1 MGFLRFLE
9 RYLFKAGGINKDMTS
24 REEKI
29 KLLEEELRTTKY
41 NKATQHH
48 IGLVKAKLAKIKQE
62 AVAKAGVGKASGL
75 GYGLRKSGD
84 ATVSLLGFPSVGK
97 STLLNSLT
105 NAKSEVGAYDFT
117 TLTVVPG
124 VMKYRQADIQILD
137 IPGIVYGAAS
147 GKGRGREVLSV
158 LRSTDLILMM
168 IDGFNPQQLNVL
180 EKEVREA
187 GIRVNENPPI
197 VKISKT
203 IRGGLRISTT
213 KKLTYLIRRT
223 IEGICREFG
232 IINADI
238 VIRSNITDDQLI
250 DVLEGNRVYIPAIV
264 VVNKAD
270 LLDDVIRKQIEKM
283 IKPDLFISAD
293 KKKGMKALQKLI
305 FDRLDLIRIYLKE
318 VGKKADMDEPLIMKK
333 GITIRDVCR
342 KLHRDFEKKFKLA
355 RLWGPTAKF
364 PGQNIRRLD
373 KSLQDEDVLEIR
385 ID

>member
-1 MGFLRFLE
+1 M
-9 RYLFKAGGINKDMTS
+9 AS

-62 AVAKAGVGKASGL
+62 AVAKASVGKASGL

-84 ATVSLLGFPSVGK
+84 ATVALLGFPSVGK
-97 STLLNSLT
+97 STLLNCLT
-105 NAKSEVGAYDFT
+105 NAKSEVGAYEFT

-147 GKGRGREVLSV
+147 GKGRGKEVLNV
-158 LRSTDLILMM
+158 LRTTDLILMI

-187 GIRVNENPPI
+187 GIRINEKPPI

-213 KKLTYLIRRT
+213 KKLTHITRRT
-223 IEGICREFG
+223 IEGICREFSL
-232 IINADI
+232 INADI

-270 LLDDVIRKQIEKM
+270 LLDSEIKKQIEKM

-293 KKKGMKALQKLI
+293 KKKGMKALQELI
-305 FDRLDLIRIYLKE
+305 FERLDLIRIYLKE
-318 VGKKADMDEPLIMKK
+318 ISKKADMDEPLIMKK

-355 RLWGPTAKF
+355 RIWGPTAKF
-364 PGQNIRRLD
+364 PGQDIRRLD
-373 KSLQDEDVLEIR
+373 KALQDEDVLEIR
-385 ID
+385 IE